1 MHDSPLG
8 TVIQTKC
15 RVWTAHSVNLQQ
27 THLVCSGSSCQADS
41 TMQVSSRATS
51 NANVGGGYL
60 RSGVDGRG
68 CTGNK
73 AAGSAD
79 NLATPKT
86 KESSPL
92 FLNSLL
98 APIPGKCKNRG
109 FNRRNRPA
117 LHLLQSYSKAHTTKQ
132 IGREKLK
139 TIFNLLPRSIN
150 RLLQNPVLLKR
161 EARLALLGVRWSKI
175 VDVVCGNV
183 NENAPADRGCFQEG
197 VQ

>member
-1 MHDSPLG
+1 MPQATLTWVEAICG
-8 TVIQTKC
+8 VALMVEVALETKLPAPPTIW
-15 RVWTAHSVNLQQ
+15 RRRRQ
-27 THLVCSGSSCQADS
+27 
-41 TMQVSSRATS
+41 
-51 NANVGGGYL
+51 
-60 RSGVDGRG
+60 RS
-68 CTGNK
+68 
-73 AAGSAD
+73 
-79 NLATPKT
+79 
-86 KESSPL
+86 SSPL

-98 APIPGKCKNRG
+98 APIPGRCKNRG
-109 FNRRNRPA
+109 FNRRNRPG
-117 LHLLQSYSKAHTTKQ
+117 LHLLQSYSKAHTAKQ